1 MNTTINAIAFPNQMR
16 GLSDGTVAGTRFF
29 NDENGEAME
38 PAGVTVQ
45 QEDLNLVRIRFD
57 RCYGIRSVV
66 LGPNDTLTVNGRPV
80 A

>member
-1 MNTTINAIAFPNQMR
+1 MNTTTHAIAFPNRIR

-29 NDENGEAME
+29 NDENGEAIE

-57 RCYGIRSVV
+57 RSYGIRSVV
-66 LGPNDTLTVNGRPV
+66 LGPNDTLTVNARPV